1 MLTCAVGRPHPMAA
15 HPTPPPCRGHVA
27 RPVTDDTMRRM
38 TTPRPQC
45 ERERVPSGVL
55 AAYGIRGAVRDL
67 AGGQGTSG
75 VAGGLVLKPGA
86 DIDVTTWL
94 ARLCAHV
101 EQLGFQLPAPVSAG
115 DGRLVVDGW
124 SATTYVEGSPVDK
137 SDRSAA
143 AWLPVL
149 EAGRAF
155 HRAVR
160 HEPRPAFLETRTHR
174 WAEGDRAAWG
184 NAPHRPQPRSARLI
198 HRLARH
204 VVDER
209 LAGQLVHGDLSGN
222 VLLCTGRAPAVID
235 VSPYWRPAAYAD
247 AVVVVDAL
255 LWWESDPQL
264 LDLGWPGALDG
275 RVWMSLLARAF
286 TFRLLAFDASGPAS
300 AKVDEEFARFDRVAQ
315 LLEAR

>member
-1 MLTCAVGRPHPMAA
+1 M
-15 HPTPPPCRGHVA
+15 TPPG
-27 RPVTDDTMRRM
+27 
-38 TTPRPQC
+38 PQRI
-45 ERERVPSGVL
+45 REGVPSGVL
-55 AAYGIRGAVRDL
+55 AAYGIRGAVRAL
-67 AGGQGTSG
+67 TGGQGTSV
-75 VAGGLVLKPGA
+75 VADGLVLKPGA
-86 DIDVTTWL
+86 DVEVTTWL
-94 ARLCAHV
+94 ARLCTHV
-101 EQLGFQLPAPVSAG
+101 EHLGFQLPAPVPAL
-115 DGRLVVDGW
+115 DGRLIVEGW
-124 SATTYVEGSPVDK
+124 SATTYVEGRPVDER
-137 SDRSAA
+137 DRSAA

-155 HRAVR
+155 HLAVS
-160 HEPRPAFLETRTHR
+160 HEPRPAFVETRTHP
-174 WAEGDRAAWG
+174 WAKADRAAWG
-184 NAPHRPQPRSARLI
+184 NAPLIPQPRSARPL

-255 LWWESDPQL
+255 LWWEADSQL
-264 LDLGWPGALDG
+264 LELGRPRALDG

-300 AKVDEEFARFDRVAQ
+300 CEIDEELVRYDRVAQ
-315 LLEAR
+315 LFEAR